1 MEGGPS
7 GPSRPRRQR
16 KQKNYASDDDEFAGP
31 APKIKLKIGSGG
43 GGGGGDGGA
52 AAQDQSGIGWD
63 RELDSDTEEPLAV
76 EEQFMLRLPPD
87 LAPKLREMVEQRNVG
102 SDVWFKF
109 KDSRRA
115 VFHLGDKLYGAK
127 LVDLPAL
134 LESQK
139 LTGSGGNSVKVADIS
154 QMLLVEEEVKE
165 EADVTREKAF
175 NIEDFIYPH
184 GITPPLKH
192 VRKRRFR
199 KRVNKRVSWL

>member
-1 MEGGPS
+1 MDP
-7 GPSRPRRQR
+7 
-16 KQKNYASDDDEFAGP
+16 
-31 APKIKLKIGSGG
+31 
-43 GGGGGDGGA
+43 
-52 AAQDQSGIGWD
+52 SGIGWD
-63 RELDSDTEEPLAV
+63 RELDSDAEEPLAV
-76 EEQFMLRLPPD
+76 EEHFILRLPPD
-87 LAPKLREMVEQRNVG
+87 LAPQLKQQVEQRNVG

-115 VFHLGDKLYGAK
+115 VFHLGNKLHGAK

-154 QMLLVEEEVKE
+154 QMLLVEEEVQD
-165 EADVTREKAF
+165 EAEVTREKGF

-199 KRVNKRVSWL
+199 KRVNKRVSPARRNFRDPKLTRRSPSQTIEIVENAVEKLLEQDARAEQVQYGTSRLPTQPTPR